1 MATRTMALCGIDR
14 KAEESI
20 QELFQQA
27 ARTAGMPWEIAPE
40 SQADALLIDIDSM
53 YGQMSWMK
61 AQGGPR
67 PVVALTS
74 SSRANADY
82 ILPRDFDAAALA
94 GILTMLAERVEGHAD
109 IPKAPE
115 PPAEAAKPEAPK
127 AAKPAPQ
134 EEAKAAPKA
143 EPSPAPEPEPEP
155 EPEPPAPPRVRKLV
169 DYLLSGGIPGPVK
182 LKNADP
188 ALVIDPVSGTYLGG
202 AALKPFLTL
211 ADRELDGDSWDAVT
225 PHEYEKLKSS
235 QGGAAQPISR
245 LVWIAG
251 MGAHPGQLAHD
262 LLGAQRFKLNKY
274 PQTEREFPRHIRI
287 ATAMLKQLSTV
298 DELVKASGM
307 ERDEVIG
314 YINGCHAIGLV
325 ESDLPPPA
333 SAEPVEAAKG
343 GLFDRLRGKRA

>member
-1 MATRTMALCGIDR
+1 MPTRTMALCGIDR
-14 KAEESI
+14 KAEESV
-20 QELFQQA
+20 QALFQQA
-27 ARTAGMPWEIAPE
+27 ARQSGMPWEIVAE

-74 SSRANADY
+74 SSRASADY

-109 IPKAPE
+109 APKAPE
-115 PPAEAAKPEAPK
+115 PAAPEPAKVAAAPTP
-127 AAKPAPQ
+127 AAPVESKPA
-134 EEAKAAPKA
+134 
-143 EPSPAPEPEPEP
+143 PAPEPEPEP
-155 EPEPPAPPRVRKLV
+155 EAEPPAPPRAKRLV
-169 DYLLSGGIPGPVK
+169 DFLLSGSIPGPVK
-182 LKNADP
+182 LKQSDP

-202 AALKPFLTL
+202 AALKPFLAL

-251 MGAHPGQLAHD
+251 MGAHPGELAHD
-262 LLGAQRFKLNKY
+262 LAGAQRFKLNKY
-274 PQTEREFPRHIRI
+274 PQAEREFPRHIRI

-307 ERDEVIG
+307 EREEVVG

-325 ESDLPPPA
+325 ESDRPA
-333 SAEPVEAAKG
+333 AAVADSAEPAKG
-343 GLFDRLRGKRA
+343 GLFDRLRGKKA